1 MEATLLHILCFALIN
16 IAIVLL
22 GYVIVKRTMILLSWL
37 LLVISIV
44 AVYLIFLHE
53 GPILRMLAIIATTFT
68 AMKVIAVAEGYK
80 GKTLTLTFKQWVVF
94 ASGWAGMRAQ
104 PFETLGGPALPNA
117 WPMVRFG
124 VSRIV
129 AGFIFIAIA
138 HGIVAL
144 HLNPD
149 LTYISV
155 SASLLVGLSLILHF
169 GLLSISAGM
178 WRLHGAN
185 TYLLFRQPAKALSL
199 NEFWSK
205 RWNIAFS
212 EMTSVAIFRP
222 LKNRI
227 GAPMALMLAFA
238 FSGLLHELA
247 LSVPVNSGYGLPM
260 LYFIIQGLLVLL
272 ERVLINNNASFLKN
286 KSIAHLW
293 VFFWLVIPM
302 PLLFHEQF
310 IKQVVWVLGGMH

>member
-1 MEATLLHILCFALIN
+1 MEILLLPLLFFALIN

-22 GYVIVKRTMILLSWL
+22 GYLMVKHTMILLSWA
-37 LLVISIV
+37 LLVVSISGV
-44 AVYLIFLHE
+44 HFIFLHQ
-53 GPILRMLAIIATTFT
+53 GPVLRMLAIIATTFT

-80 GKTLTLTFKQWVVF
+80 GKKLTLSFKQWVVF

-124 VSRIV
+124 ISRII
-129 AGFIFIAIA
+129 AGFVFIAIA

-144 HLNPD
+144 HLNPGF
-149 LTYISV
+149 TYIAV
-155 SASLLVGLSLILHF
+155 SAFLLIGLSLILHF

-222 LKNRI
+222 LKSRI
-227 GAPMALMLAFA
+227 GAPLALMLAFA

-272 ERVLINNNASFLKN
+272 ERMLINNNSLFLKN
-286 KSIAHLW
+286 KLIARLW

-310 IKQVVWVLGGMH
+310 IKQVVWVMGGM